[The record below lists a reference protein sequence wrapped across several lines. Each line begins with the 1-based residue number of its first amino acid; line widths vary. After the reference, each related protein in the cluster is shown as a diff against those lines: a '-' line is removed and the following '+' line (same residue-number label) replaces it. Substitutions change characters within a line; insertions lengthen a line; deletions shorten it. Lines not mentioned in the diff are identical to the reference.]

1 MKRSSLIVM
10 VFTLVSFTSCKKK
23 DNTDT
28 LPTDNAVAA
37 EETIKVNPQESD
49 IYFNKALTSIKNNE
63 RQKASKEIIK
73 GVEAL
78 EKEGSKNSGQSKV
91 NLDLAADQLRDI
103 AGKLSDN
110 YDVSLIGY
118 KEAVANA
125 EINIGHSYLA
135 TDNVFVIT
143 PKDKAKANKRLRNLD
158 YELKNMAAGNA
169 KLTGDAKKAGE
180 AIQLEGEQLRKEYQ
194 DWEKRVD
201 AHLKR
206 TSKQVDKHKSEYNFD
221 WDYPLW

>member
-1 MKRSSLIVM
+1 MKRSGLIVM
-10 VFTLVSFTSCKKK
+10 AFTLVSFISCKKK
-23 DNTDT
+23 DDT
-28 LPTDNAVAA
+28 EALPTDNAVAA
-37 EETIKVNPQESD
+37 EETIKVTPQESD
-49 IYFNKALTSIKNNE
+49 IFFNKALKSIENGD
-63 RQKASKEIIK
+63 RQMASKQIIK

-78 EKEGSKNSGQSKV
+78 EKEGAKTRGQSKL
-91 NLDLAADQLRDI
+91 NLDLAMDQLRDI

-110 YDVSLIGY
+110 YDVSKIGY
-118 KEAVANA
+118 KEAVANS

-135 TDNVFVIT
+135 TDQVFVIT
-143 PKDKAKANKRLRNLD
+143 PKDKANANKRLRNLD

-169 KLTGDAKKAGE
+169 KLTGDAKKAGQ
-180 AIQLEGEQLRKEYQ
+180 AIQMEGEQLKKEYQ

-206 TSKQVDKHKSEYNFD
+206 TSEQVGKHKSEYNFQ

>member
-1 MKRSSLIVM
+1 MKRSGLMVM
-10 VFTLVSFTSCKKK
+10 IFTLVSFISCKKK
-23 DNTDT
+23 DHTDT

-37 EETIKVNPQESD
+37 EETIKVTPQESD
-49 IYFNKALTSIKNNE
+49 IFFNKALKSIENDDRE
-63 RQKASKEIIK
+63 TASKQIIK

-78 EKEGSKNSGQSKV
+78 EKEGANKTGQSKL
-91 NLDLAADQLRDI
+91 NLDVAMDQLRDI

-110 YDVSLIGY
+110 YDVSVIGY

-135 TDNVFVIT
+135 TDQVFVIT

-180 AIQLEGEQLRKEYQ
+180 AIQLEGEQLKKEYQ

-206 TSKQVDKHKSEYNFD
+206 TSEQVDKHKSEYNFD